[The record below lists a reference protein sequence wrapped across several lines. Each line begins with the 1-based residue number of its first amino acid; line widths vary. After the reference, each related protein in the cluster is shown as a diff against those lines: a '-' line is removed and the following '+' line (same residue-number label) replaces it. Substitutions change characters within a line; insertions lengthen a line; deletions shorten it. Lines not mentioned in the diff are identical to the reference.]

1 MYIHTG
7 IRQKMEFYTFT
18 FCIKYTKLL
27 ILPSKLLSKTTIYI
41 KKYIQEMITFT
52 DSGGTDMWYLSHLSD
67 LPKENYRITEYWE
80 LEGTH
85 EDHRVLL

>member
-1 MYIHTG
+1 MYIHIG

-52 DSGGTDMWYLSHLSD
+52 EEEEQWRNRHVVSISPFRSSKGELQNH
-67 LPKENYRITEYWE
+67 RI
-80 LEGTH
+80 LGVGR
-85 EDHRVLL
+85 DPRGP